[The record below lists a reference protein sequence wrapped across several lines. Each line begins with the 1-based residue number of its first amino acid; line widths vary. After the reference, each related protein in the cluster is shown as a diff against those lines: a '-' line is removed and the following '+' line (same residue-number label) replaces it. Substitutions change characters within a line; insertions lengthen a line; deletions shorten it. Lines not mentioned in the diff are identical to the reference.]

1 MANRVPASFAAGLE
15 YLIPNQK
22 VAGRFIV
29 ATDSGAAYLDVSATQ
44 RTQLKDPTKL
54 PLTGGTME
62 GDLLLHG
69 VGDSEYSAVPK
80 SYVDSTVGNIADI
93 LASVVDGTE
102 VVTEEETTP
111 EDNTSGENTTE

>member
-15 YLIPNQK
+15 YLIPSQK

-29 ATDSGAAYLDVSATQ
+29 ATDSGAAYLDVSSSQ

-54 PLTGGTME
+54 PLTGGTLE
-62 GDLLLHG
+62 GELLLPG
-69 VGDSEYSAVPK
+69 VSDNEYSAVPK

-93 LASVVDGTE
+93 LASLVDGTE
-102 VVTEEETTP
+102 VISEEESTP
-111 EDNTSGENTTE
+111 EGDTSGGETTE

>member
-1 MANRVPASFAAGLE
+1 MADRVPASFAAGLE

-29 ATDSGAAYLDVSATQ
+29 ATDSGAAYLDVSSSQ

-54 PLTGGTME
+54 PISGGTME
-62 GDLLLHG
+62 GELLLSG
-69 VGDSEYSAVPK
+69 VGEDAYSAVPK

-93 LASVVDGTE
+93 LASVVDGTA
-102 VVTEEETTP
+102 VAQEETTP
-111 EDNTSGENTTE
+111 EDNTSGETTTE